1 MNKKMTNTPSLS
13 EKEEKVLKRYFRI
26 MFKCD
31 RVRFI
36 NPLTDKIFLV
46 LGTKKNTKESSG
58 TSGASGTSGNWIDQ
72 NRQPQNWDY
81 FEESTIASG
90 KNIPEL
96 ISNAK
101 RYKSLQGKRAIDILM
116 SEIKGK
122 R

>member
-1 MNKKMTNTPSLS
+1 MNKILNAKFPPCQKN
-13 EKEEKVLKRYFRI
+13 EKVLERYFKI

-36 NPLTDKIFLV
+36 NPLEKEIFLV
-46 LGTKKNTKESSG
+46 LGTLKNTKEDNG
-58 TSGASGTSGNWIDQ
+58 TWSNEDKKL
-72 NRQPQNWDY
+72 QNWDY

-90 KNIPEL
+90 KTIPEL

-101 RYKSLQGKRAIDILM
+101 RYKTLRGKRAIDLLLE
-116 SEIKGK
+116 EIKGK

>member
-1 MNKKMTNTPSLS
+1 MPKKITNNPSLS
-13 EKEEKVLKRYFRI
+13 EREEKVLKRYFRI

-36 NPLTDKIFLV
+36 NPLTEKIFLV
-46 LGTKKNTKESSG
+46 LGTKKNTKETKGVWVDQSG
-58 TSGASGTSGNWIDQ
+58 E
-72 NRQPQNWDY
+72 RQDWEY

-116 SEIKGK
+116 GEIKDK